1 MVEGKTSI
9 SISHRMGSCKSCEKI
24 LVFDD
29 GKLIQKG
36 THEELVSKKQGR
48 YYELYQ
54 AQKKIL
60 YTWGRF
66 KQNKILRRL

>member
-36 THEELVSKKQGR
+36 THEELISKKQGR

-54 AQKKIL
+54 AQKKYYIHGEDSNG
-60 YTWGRF
+60 TRF
-66 KQNKILRRL
+66 